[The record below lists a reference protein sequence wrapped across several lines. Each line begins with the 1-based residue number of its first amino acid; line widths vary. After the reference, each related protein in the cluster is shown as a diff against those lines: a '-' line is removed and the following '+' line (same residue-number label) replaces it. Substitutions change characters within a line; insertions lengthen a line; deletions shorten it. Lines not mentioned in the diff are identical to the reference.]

1 MGQDEAVRAVAD
13 AVLRARAGIKDPR
26 RPIGSFIFLGPTGV
40 GKTELA
46 RTLAAALFDSEDNM
60 VRLDM
65 SEYMEKHA
73 VSRLMGAPP
82 GYVGYEEGGQLTE
95 AVRRKPYSVVLFDE
109 IEKAHGDVFNILL
122 QILDDGH
129 ITDSHG
135 RRVNFKN
142 TVIIMTSNIGAP
154 YLMEGI
160 TPDGDI
166 TDNARNG
173 VMQALRGAFR
183 PEFLNRVDDVVLFK
197 PLRMAEVA
205 RIAGLLLEELGHR
218 LEAMGM
224 TFKATPEALEFIA
237 REAYDP
243 AYGARPLKRY
253 LSRNVETKLARELVG
268 GEIME
273 GAAIAL
279 ETSGNA
285 LEILWKE
292 PEPEKEQA
300 NGDVVEGEIVE

>member
-1 MGQDEAVRAVAD
+1 MRSPDWWEP
-13 AVLRARAGIKDPR
+13 LRDTWDTKR
-26 RPIGSFIFLGPTGV
+26 
-40 GKTELA
+40 
-46 RTLAAALFDSEDNM
+46 
-60 VRLDM
+60 
-65 SEYMEKHA
+65 
-73 VSRLMGAPP
+73 
-82 GYVGYEEGGQLTE
+82 GGQLTE

-109 IEKAHGDVFNILL
+109 IEKAHPDLFNMLL
-122 QILDDGH
+122 QILDEGH
-129 ITDSHG
+129 LTDSHG

-142 TVIIMTSNIGAP
+142 TVLILTSNIGAP

-160 TPDGDI
+160 TPEGDI
-166 TDNARNG
+166 TENARNA

-205 RIAGLLLEELGHR
+205 RIAGLLLEDLGGR
-218 LEAMGM
+218 LEQMGM
-224 TFKATPEALEFIA
+224 RFKATPEALEYIA

-253 LSRNVETKLARELVG
+253 LSRNVETRLAREMVG
-268 GEIME
+268 GEIPP
-273 GAAIAL
+273 GAAVTL

-285 LEILWKE
+285 LEISWKE
-292 PEPEKEQA
+292 PPASEGP